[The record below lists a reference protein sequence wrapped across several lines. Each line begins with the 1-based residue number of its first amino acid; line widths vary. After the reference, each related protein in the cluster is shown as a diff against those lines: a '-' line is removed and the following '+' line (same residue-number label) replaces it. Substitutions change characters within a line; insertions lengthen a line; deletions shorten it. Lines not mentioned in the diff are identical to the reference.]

1 MYKAI
6 LPSLLL
12 LWASSTFSQESLK
25 YFTVKQG
32 LTQNS
37 VTAILRSKDGMLWV
51 GTQDGLNRFDGYSFV
66 HFRHDPDDSLSLSDQ
81 YVTAIHEDIQ
91 GNIWVGTR
99 HGLNLLNKRNNN
111 FLRIYPDEKSRNKVQ
126 SQTQHIAN
134 KSGDALMAAIAT
146 NLYEIL
152 DPKGKVIQINRG
164 NIDQDNIA
172 FLNDAIWHLW
182 DRTHICNIHN
192 CGVAD
197 HQTISKRSAGQLLS
211 DMLFTDH
218 HSKLWY
224 VSLQETK
231 SLVSVYDTRKKEW
244 ETKTYSIPSR
254 INHIAFG
261 QNNKPWLATQD
272 GIYHLG
278 SSGDFIPYKA
288 GIQQI
293 SGKTLF
299 LYPDQEGLIWI
310 GFADKGLAL
319 HNPSANV
326 FRLESSD
333 ANNKT
338 IFTSLILSDGS
349 VLIGGTFGA
358 AIKKKNS
365 NNWNMVCREK
375 VSASTVDGR
384 GNIWLGTPGK
394 GIMVINK
401 NKLEIQRFSKEKKQI
416 PGNEVFHL
424 QYDLRT
430 KRVFASTKSGL
441 SFFDE
446 QTQQWAILNNAED
459 IDASL
464 PLSGTYVLH
473 TLTDRNG
480 NLWVSTNGGVDVL
493 DPALKLV
500 KQFPSDTDTSIIKR
514 TIITSV
520 AEDPQGLKW
529 ISTLSNGLYRYDG
542 KNFRHFG
549 IKEGLGSNISYGSAS
564 DAKGRIWI
572 ATSAGIN
579 MLDTKSN
586 RITSF
591 GEDDGVAISDYTI
604 SSIRPTPDGLIHI
617 GSTDGLIIIDP
628 SKYKEGNR
636 RLRVY
641 LDQVMVNYEKV
652 ALDSFYQ
659 LSPSTKVVSFDFS
672 APSFINADKV
682 VYQYRLKGFEDKWV
696 AIPAD
701 NRRATFTNL
710 PYRNLV
716 LELRAAQHLSI
727 IADAPITSIPIE
739 VMPPFWRKPI
749 FLIPFLLLIISSI
762 VLIIRSYLRKKIE
775 KGKRKAEIEQTI
787 YKERERISR
796 DLHDRLGAYAAAI
809 KNNVVRMERS
819 ETVVADQ
826 LQQLKENA
834 EEMVMALR
842 ETIWALQLPGVSMT
856 SLSDRFKSLVNRIAP
871 NYPDINIIF
880 REEII
885 EDKELSPNEGI
896 QLMRIMQ
903 ESLTNALKHANAKEI
918 MIRIASDKGIRVHIK
933 DSGQGFDPDIKS
945 DGQGLQNM
953 RQRATEAGFS
963 FEIQS
968 GVSGTEI
975 SISMG

>member
-1 MYKAI
+1 MYKLI
-6 LPSLLL
+6 LLSLLL
-12 LWASSTFSQESLK
+12 QWTSSIFSQESLK

-32 LTQNS
+32 LSQNS
-37 VTAILRSKDGMLWV
+37 VTSILRSKDGMLWV

-81 YVTAIHEDIQ
+81 YVTAIHEDNK

-99 HGLNLLNKRNNN
+99 HGLNLLNKRSND

-126 SQTQHIAN
+126 SQTQTIAN
-134 KSGDALMAAIAT
+134 SAGNDLMAAIAT
-146 NLYEIL
+146 NLYKL
-152 DPKGKVIQINRG
+152 SDPKGKISQINRG

-172 FLNDAIWHLW
+172 FLNGKIWHLW
-182 DRTHICNIHN
+182 DRGHICNIEH
-192 CGVAD
+192 CGVTD
-197 HQTISKRSAGQLLS
+197 HQQISKRSAGQLLT
-211 DMLFTDH
+211 DMLFADH
-218 HSKLWY
+218 QFKLWH
-224 VSLQETK
+224 VNLQENK
-231 SLVSVYDTRKKEW
+231 SLISIYDTRKNEW
-244 ETKTYSIPSR
+244 ETTSFSIPSR
-254 INHIAFG
+254 INHLVFD
-261 QNNKPWLATQD
+261 QNNQPWLATQD
-272 GIYHLG
+272 GVLHIG
-278 SSGDFIPYKA
+278 PSGNFVPFKK

-293 SGKTLF
+293 SGKALF
-299 LYPDQEGLIWI
+299 VYPDPEGLIWI

-319 HNPSANV
+319 YNPSANV
-326 FRLESSD
+326 FRLESND

-338 IFTSLILSDGS
+338 IFTSLELSDGS
-349 VLIGGTFGA
+349 MLMGGTFGA
-358 AIKKKNS
+358 VIKKKNS
-365 NNWNMVCREK
+365 NKWEWISREK
-375 VSASTVDGR
+375 VSASTVDGAD
-384 GNIWLGTPGK
+384 NIWLGTPGK
-394 GIMVINK
+394 GILVINK
-401 NKLEIQRFSKEKKQI
+401 NKIEIFRFNKEKKNI
-416 PGNEVFHL
+416 PANEVFHL
-424 QYDLRT
+424 QYDPRA

-446 QTQQWAILNNAED
+446 QRNEWKILNNAEESES
-459 IDASL
+459 SL

-473 TLTDRNG
+473 TLTDNKG

-493 DPALKLV
+493 DPLLNIA
-500 KQFPSDTDTSIIKR
+500 KQFKSDTDTSIIKR

-520 AEDPQGLKW
+520 AQDPTGGKW
-529 ISTLSNGLYRYDG
+529 ISTLSNGLYRYDDKG
-542 KNFRHFG
+542 FKHYG
-549 IKEGLGSNISYGSAS
+549 IKEGLGSNICYGAAS
-564 DAKGRIWI
+564 DRLGRIWI
-572 ATSAGIN
+572 STSAGIN
-579 MLDTKSN
+579 LLDPPSG
-586 RITSF
+586 RIQSF
-591 GEDDGVAISDYTI
+591 GEDDGIAISDYTI
-604 SSIRPTPDGLIHI
+604 SSTRTTPEGFVHI

-628 SKYKEGNR
+628 LKYKEDNR
-636 RLRVY
+636 RLKVY
-641 LDQVMVNYEKV
+641 LDQVMVNYELV

-696 AIPAD
+696 DISAD

-716 LELRAAQHLSI
+716 LELRAAQHLSM

-775 KGKRKAEIEQTI
+775 KGNRKAEIEQTI

-809 KNNVVRMERS
+809 KNNVVRMEKS
-819 ETVVADQ
+819 DTVVADQ

-856 SLSDRFKSLVNRIAP
+856 SLSDRFKSLVNRIAS

-880 REEII
+880 KEEII
-885 EDKELSPNEGI
+885 EDRELSPNEGI

-903 ESLTNALKHANAKEI
+903 EALTNALKHANANEI
-918 MIRIASDKGIRVHIK
+918 LIQIASDKGIRIHIK
-933 DSGQGFDPDIKS
+933 DNGRGFEQSIKS
-945 DGQGLQNM
+945 EGQGLQNM
-953 RQRATEAGFS
+953 RQRAREAGFS
-963 FEIQS
+963 FGIES
-968 GVSGTEI
+968 NESGTEI
-975 SISMG
+975 SISMR